1 MSDKVTTSEDKEIV
15 EKRIRPTVI
24 RRRAKVVQPPPEE
37 VAAPEVVEAKQP
49 SEIKKPLKEE
59 VAPVN
64 KESIPE
70 EKKLIPEKKE
80 TAPEGGK
87 SKPSEKVDDK
97 VESKSE
103 SAPEKKGIPPIVE
116 AKKKTSEKAAP
127 SKEQKE
133 SPSGK
138 KQKQFTY
145 KVEEDRAQ
153 ALAKKKKLQ
162 ARKREVVTG
171 QPPRSKG
178 GNRFDSGMKRK
189 KKGAK
194 AVGKKTEITTPKAIK
209 RVIKISEFIA
219 VGDLAKRVG
228 VKSSEI
234 IKKLMAMGVMASVN
248 QSLDID
254 TATLIA
260 NEFDFEIET
269 VALEMDMILKK
280 EETKESDLQPRP
292 PVVTIMGHV
301 DHGKTTLLDSIRKTD
316 VTAGESGG
324 ITQHIG
330 AYDVKLDKGDVV
342 FLDTPGHE
350 AFTAMRSRGAKV
362 TDIVVLVVAAD
373 DGVMP
378 QTVEAIDHAKA
389 AEVPIIVA
397 INKIDRPEANPER
410 IKQELSKYELIP
422 EDWGGTTIFVEVSAK
437 ERTGLKE
444 LLEIILLQS
453 EIMELKA
460 APNALARGTI
470 VEAQLDKGRGP
481 VATVLVQSGT
491 LRVGDNFVSGLHSGK
506 VRGLN
511 DDKGK
516 RVKEAGPSIPVEVI
530 GLAGVPD
537 AGDDFV
543 VLAEERLTK
552 QISLQRV
559 GKFRDAELARSSKV
573 TLDQLFS
580 RIQAGDFSE
589 LNIILK
595 SDVQGS
601 IEAITESLHKLS
613 TDQVKL
619 KVIHSAVGGINESDV
634 LLASASNAIIIGFH
648 VRPEMKASKLAE
660 AEKVDI
666 KTYSIIYDV
675 VNDVRAAMEGLLS
688 PVVKEVYLGRAEI
701 RETFSVS
708 RVGTIAG
715 CYVIDGKIV
724 RSAEVRVLRNNV
736 VIFEGKLSSLKRFA
750 DDAKEVQS
758 GYECGMGIENFNDI
772 KVGDVIEAFTHEEE
786 AATL

>member
-37 VAAPEVVEAKQP
+37 VVAPEAVEAKQAP
-49 SEIKKPLKEE
+49 EIKDPSKEE
-59 VAPVN
+59 VIPAK
-64 KESIPE
+64 KEATPE
-70 EKKLIPEKKE
+70 EMDIASKEKNSASEGKKSKEAEKTVETVESKTEPVSEKKE
-80 TAPEGGK
+80 
-87 SKPSEKVDDK
+87 
-97 VESKSE
+97 
-103 SAPEKKGIPPIVE
+103 IPPAAE
-116 AKKKTSEKAAP
+116 AKKKPPEKEAP
-127 SKEQKE
+127 SKGKTEVAAD
-133 SPSGK
+133 K

-145 KVEEDRAQ
+145 KVEEEKAQ
-153 ALAKKKKLQ
+153 AKRKQQQ

-171 QPPRSKG
+171 QPPRSRGEK
-178 GNRFDSGMKRK
+178 RFDSGMKRK
-189 KKGAK
+189 KKGQK
-194 AVGKKTEITTPKAIK
+194 SIGKKTELTTPKAIK

-260 NEFDFEIET
+260 SEFDFEIET

-280 EETKESDLQPRP
+280 EETKESDLKPRP

-389 AEVPIIVA
+389 ADVPIIVA

-491 LRVGDNFVSGLHSGK
+491 LRIGDNFVSGLHSGK

-516 RVKEAGPSIPVEVI
+516 KVKIAGPSIPVEVI

-543 VLAEERLTK
+543 VLTEERLTK

-559 GKFRDAELARSSKV
+559 GKFRDAELAKSSKI

-589 LNIILK
+589 LNIIIK

-660 AEKVDI
+660 IEKVDI

-675 VNDVRAAMEGLLS
+675 VDDVRAAMEGLLS

-701 RETFSVS
+701 RETFVVS

-786 AATL
+786 AGKL

>member
-1 MSDKVTTSEDKEIV
+1 MIGLSDKVTTSEEKEIE

-24 RRRAKVVQPPPEE
+24 RRRAKIVETPPEE
-37 VAAPEVVEAKQP
+37 IAVT
-49 SEIKKPLKEE
+49 EE
-59 VAPVN
+59 VPVA
-64 KESIPE
+64 EDV
-70 EKKLIPEKKE
+70 
-80 TAPEGGK
+80 TAPESVK
-87 SKPSEKVDDK
+87 EKQEAISKEVSEKIEPQGEATSEEK
-97 VESKSE
+97 EAKPEVEQIQE
-103 SAPEKKGIPPIVE
+103 PPAPEEPAEKAADYLKGKKEGKVTVE
-116 AKKKTSEKAAP
+116 IEDEKRPAKKKRT
-127 SKEQKE
+127 
-133 SPSGK
+133 
-138 KQKQFTY
+138 
-145 KVEEDRAQ
+145 
-153 ALAKKKKLQ
+153 LQ
-162 ARKREVVTG
+162 DRKREVVTKRSFM
-171 QPPRSKG
+171 PRG
-178 GNRFDSGMKRK
+178 GETRFEPALKKKRK
-189 KKGAK
+189 GQKTA
-194 AVGKKTEITTPKAIK
+194 GKKTEITTPKAIK
-209 RVIKISEFIA
+209 RVIKISEVIT

-228 VKSSEI
+228 IKSSEI
-234 IKKLMAMGVMASVN
+234 IKKLIGLGMMSTVN

-260 NEFDFEIET
+260 NEFGFEIES
-269 VALEMDMILKK
+269 VALEMDMILQNEEVK
-280 EETKESDLQPRP
+280 EEDLKPRP

-301 DHGKTTLLDSIRKTD
+301 DHGKTTLLDGIRKTD

-330 AYDVKLDKGDVV
+330 AYDVKLDNGDVV

-378 QTVEAIDHAKA
+378 QTIEAIDHAKA
-389 AEVPIIVA
+389 ADVPIIVA
-397 INKIDRPEANPER
+397 VNKIDKPEANQER

-422 EDWGGTTIFVEVSAK
+422 EDWGGSTIFVEVSAK

-444 LLEIILLQS
+444 LLEVILLQA

-460 APNALARGTI
+460 SPKAFARGTI

-491 LRVGDNFVSGLHSGK
+491 LRVGDNFVSGKHAGK

-516 RVKEAGPSIPVEVI
+516 KVKEAGPSIPVEVI
-530 GLAGVPD
+530 GLSGVPE

-552 QISLQRV
+552 QISLQRS
-559 GKFRDAELARSSKV
+559 GKSRDTELAKSSKV

-580 RIQAGDFSE
+580 RIQEGDFNE

-595 SDVQGS
+595 SDVHGS

-648 VRPEMKASKLAE
+648 VRPEIKASKLAE
-660 AEKVDI
+660 TEKVDI

-701 RETFSVS
+701 RETFAVS
-708 RVGTIAG
+708 KVGTIAG

-724 RSAEVRVLRNNV
+724 RNAEVRVLRDNV

-786 AATL
+786 AAKL

>member
-1 MSDKVTTSEDKEIV
+1 MSDKVTTSEEKEIE

-24 RRRAKVVQPPPEE
+24 RRRAKIVETPPEE
-37 VAAPEVVEAKQP
+37 IAVT
-49 SEIKKPLKEE
+49 EE
-59 VAPVN
+59 VPVA
-64 KESIPE
+64 EDV
-70 EKKLIPEKKE
+70 
-80 TAPEGGK
+80 TAPESVEEKQEAISEEVSARIEPQAEATLEEVSAKPEVEKSQKPAVQEEPAKKEDDYSKGK
-87 SKPSEKVDDK
+87 KDKKVTVEIEDEKR
-97 VESKSE
+97 
-103 SAPEKKGIPPIVE
+103 P
-116 AKKKTSEKAAP
+116 AKKKRT
-127 SKEQKE
+127 
-133 SPSGK
+133 
-138 KQKQFTY
+138 
-145 KVEEDRAQ
+145 
-153 ALAKKKKLQ
+153 LQ
-162 ARKREVVTG
+162 DRKREVVTKRSFM
-171 QPPRSKG
+171 PRG
-178 GNRFDSGMKRK
+178 GETRFEPTLRK
-189 KKGAK
+189 KKKGQKTA
-194 AVGKKTEITTPKAIK
+194 GKKTEITTPKAIK
-209 RVIKISEFIA
+209 RVIKISEVIT

-228 VKSSEI
+228 IKSSEI
-234 IKKLMAMGVMASVN
+234 IKKLIGLGMMATVN

-260 NEFDFEIET
+260 NEFGFEIES
-269 VALEMDMILKK
+269 VALEMDMILQNEEVK
-280 EETKESDLQPRP
+280 EEDLKPRP

-301 DHGKTTLLDSIRKTD
+301 DHGKTTLLDAIRKTD

-330 AYDVKLDKGDVV
+330 AYDVKLDSGDVV

-362 TDIVVLVVAAD
+362 TDIVILVVAAD

-389 AEVPIIVA
+389 ADVPIIVA
-397 INKIDRPEANPER
+397 VNKIDKPEANPER

-422 EDWGGTTIFVEVSAK
+422 EDWGGSTIFVEVSAK

-444 LLEIILLQS
+444 LLEIILLQA

-460 APNALARGTI
+460 SVNAFARGTI
-470 VEAQLDKGRGP
+470 IEAQLDKGRGP

-491 LRVGDNFVSGLHSGK
+491 LRVGDNFVSGLHAGK

-516 RVKEAGPSIPVEVI
+516 KVKEAGPSIPVEVI
-530 GLAGVPD
+530 GLSGIPD

-552 QISLQRV
+552 QISLQRS
-559 GKFRDAELARSSKV
+559 GKSRDTELAKSSKV

-580 RIQAGDFSE
+580 RIQEGDFNE

-613 TDQVKL
+613 TDLVKL

-648 VRPEMKASKLAE
+648 VRPEIKASKLAE
-660 AEKVDI
+660 TEKVDI

-701 RETFSVS
+701 RETFAVS
-708 RVGTIAG
+708 KVGTIAG

-724 RSAEVRVLRNNV
+724 RNAEVRVLRDNV

-758 GYECGMGIENFNDI
+758 GYECGMAIENFNDI
-772 KVGDVIEAFTHEEE
+772 KVGDVVEAFTHEEE
-786 AATL
+786 AAKL